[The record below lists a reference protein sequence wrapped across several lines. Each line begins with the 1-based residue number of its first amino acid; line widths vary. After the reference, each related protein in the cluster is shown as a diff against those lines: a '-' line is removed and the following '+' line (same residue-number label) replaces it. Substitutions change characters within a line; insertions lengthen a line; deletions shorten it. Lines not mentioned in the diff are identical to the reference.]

1 MNQGKGDE
9 TVEREGKIRGLRGRR
24 RRGGRGKEEWGR
36 GDGEGVKVKTKER
49 KGGEAYGRG

>member
-9 TVEREGKIRGLRGRR
+9 AVEREEKIRGLRGRG
-24 RRGGRGKEEWGR
+24 RRGGRGKEEWRR